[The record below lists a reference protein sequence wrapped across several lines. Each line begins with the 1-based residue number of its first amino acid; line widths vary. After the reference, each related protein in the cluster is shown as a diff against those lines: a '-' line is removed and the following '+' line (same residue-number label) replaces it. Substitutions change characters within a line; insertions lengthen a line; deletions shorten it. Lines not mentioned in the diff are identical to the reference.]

1 MNTFAFEFY
10 HDCEMSELQEIR
22 TKIYTFRGKQV
33 MLDADLAEMY
43 EVDTAQLKRAVRRN
57 IERFPEDFAF
67 TLNNSELNLLKN
79 SMRCQ
84 NGTSKR
90 GGTTYLPIA
99 FTEQGVAML
108 SGVLRSPT
116 AIQVNIRIMRAF
128 VAIRQHIG
136 ASHCENCHIENK
148 VDRLAAYIEEILAD
162 QNDINEENRCQI
174 ELINQAIASLHTDN
188 HLNKKPRT
196 IIKGFTND

>member
-1 MNTFAFEFY
+1 MN
-10 HDCEMSELQEIR
+10 ELQEINAR
-22 TKIYTFRGKQV
+22 IHVIRGKQV
-33 MLDADLAEMY
+33 MLDADLAAMY
-43 EVDTAQLKRAVRRN
+43 DVETSQLKRAVRRN
-57 IERFPEDFAF
+57 IERFPDDFAF
-67 TLNNSELNLLKN
+67 TLSVSEFNELKM

-84 NGTSKR
+84 NGTSNR

-108 SGVLRSPT
+108 STVLRSQT

-128 VAIRQHIG
+128 VAIRQHIT
-136 ASHCENCHIENK
+136 ASKCESCPIDHIENK

-174 ELINQAIASLHTDN
+174 ELINEAIATLQADSS
-188 HLNKKPRT
+188 LNKKPRT
-196 IIKGFTND
+196 VIKGFRGE